1 MSITES
7 QAAFEQRCNELTPN
21 GSLRAALVAQGIRN
35 HSMLAFSVGSPQV
48 PPTEAQF
55 DTFAQVVYGRG
66 PTIGELSNLKRLHFE
81 STTLSIASLK
91 QTVANESDQQ
101 LTVKR
106 LPIAEK
112 RARADDQATR
122 LSGMR
127 LVGELEP
134 SHSLVDLANHVLET
148 GTLIWIA
155 PSKCSKRDDEIQLA
169 VKERSSTIQ
178 VENSVLKVAQVSQE
192 VASDVGSELKLQWS
206 FQRRGIAFDRC
217 GLVSW
222 AVHERWITTI
232 LGTLSRPSPPG
243 FSSVKTEQIVRADR
257 ELFTLLA
264 QEHRGTLKATGG
276 GAPPLDALLT
286 TMITDPRVTMFLLPL
301 PSHSKSS
308 LKSEDAGHDR
318 KTGHD
323 KEGDPK
329 KKKRKVSRAD
339 KACPD
344 DLKKFKLDYEH
355 GRICWGFN
363 MKDGCKG
370 KTEKSGQKPAKCGK
384 GYHVC
389 ANCHKPGHSVL
400 VCRALQQ
407 S

>member
-243 FSSVKTEQIVRADR
+243 FSSVKTEGPTASC
-257 ELFTLLA
+257 L
-264 QEHRGTLKATGG
+264 
-276 GAPPLDALLT
+276 
-286 TMITDPRVTMFLLPL
+286 
-301 PSHSKSS
+301 HSW
-308 LKSEDAGHDR
+308 R
-318 KTGHD
+318 KNIEAH
-323 KEGDPK
+323 
-329 KKKRKVSRAD
+329 
-339 KACPD
+339 
-344 DLKKFKLDYEH
+344 
-355 GRICWGFN
+355 
-363 MKDGCKG
+363 
-370 KTEKSGQKPAKCGK
+370 
-384 GYHVC
+384 
-389 ANCHKPGHSVL
+389 
-400 VCRALQQ
+400 
-407 S
+407 

>member
-7 QAAFEQRCNELTPN
+7 RAAFEQRCNELTAD
-21 GSLRAALVAQGIRN
+21 GSLQRALGAQGIRN

-48 PPTEAQF
+48 PPTEPQF
-55 DTFAQVVYGRG
+55 DTFAQVVYGRV

-91 QTVANESDQQ
+91 QAVANESDQQ

-112 RARADDQATR
+112 RARADEQSAR
-122 LSGMR
+122 LTGMH

-134 SHSLVDLANHVLET
+134 SHSLIDLANHILET

-178 VENSVLKVAQVSQE
+178 VENSVLKVAPSSSE
-192 VASDVGSELKLQWS
+192 VVNDVGSELKLQWS

-217 GLVSW
+217 GLLSW
-222 AVHERWITTI
+222 ATHERWVTTM
-232 LGTLSRPSPPG
+232 LNTLSRPSPVG
-243 FSSVKTEQIVRADR
+243 FAQVKVDQLVRADR
-257 ELFTLLA
+257 EMFTLLA
-264 QEHRGTLKATGG
+264 QEHRGPLKAAGG
-276 GAPPLDALLT
+276 GAPPLDDLVKN
-286 TMITDPRVTMFLLPL
+286 MITDPRVTMFLLPV
-301 PSHSKSS
+301 PSHAKQHGKSDDVWTD
-308 LKSEDAGHDR
+308 KKAGS
-318 KTGHD
+318 D
-323 KEGDPK
+323 KGDGPK
-329 KKKRKVSRAD
+329 KKKRKVSRSE
-339 KACPD
+339 KSCPEE
-344 DLKKFKLDYEH
+344 LKRFKLDYEH

-363 MKDGCKG
+363 LKDGCKG
-370 KTEKSGQKPAKCGK
+370 KTEKAGQKPAKCAK

-389 ANCHKPGHSVL
+389 ANCHKAGHSV
-400 VCRALQQ
+400 VACRALHQ

>member
-1 MSITES
+1 M
-7 QAAFEQRCNELTPN
+7 
-21 GSLRAALVAQGIRN
+21 
-35 HSMLAFSVGSPQV
+35 
-48 PPTEAQF
+48 
-55 DTFAQVVYGRG
+55 
-66 PTIGELSNLKRLHFE
+66 
-81 STTLSIASLK
+81 
-91 QTVANESDQQ
+91 
-101 LTVKR
+101 
-106 LPIAEK
+106 
-112 RARADDQATR
+112 RARADDQAAR
-122 LSGMR
+122 LAGMR

-134 SHSLVDLANHVLET
+134 SHSLVDLANHILES

-169 VKERSSTIQ
+169 VKDRSSTIQ
-178 VENSVLKVAQVSQE
+178 VENSMLKVAPASQE
-192 VASDVGSELKLQWS
+192 VASDIGSELKLQWN

-217 GLVSW
+217 GLISW
-222 AVHERWITTI
+222 AVHERWISTI

-243 FSSVKTEQIVRADR
+243 FASVKTDQIVRADR

-276 GAPPLDALLT
+276 GQPPLDALLT
-286 TMITDPRVTMFLLPL
+286 NMITDPRITMFLLPL
-301 PSHSKSS
+301 PAHSKSS
-308 LKSEDAGHDR
+308 LKSDDPKPDKRNTA
-318 KTGHD
+318 D
-323 KEGDPK
+323 KEDNPVK
-329 KKKRKVSRAD
+329 KRRKVSRAERS
-339 KACPD
+339 CPEE
-344 DLKKFKLDYEH
+344 LKKFKLDYEH

-370 KTEKSGQKPAKCGK
+370 KTEKAGQKPAKCGK

>member
-1 MSITES
+1 MSCVVPCPFLMSTLTNLCS
-7 QAAFEQRCNELTPN
+7 RCGWEGFTQI
-21 GSLRAALVAQGIRN
+21 SLVLSRFFCRVAT
-35 HSMLAFSVGSPQV
+35 

-55 DTFAQVVYGRG
+55 DTFAQLVYGRV

-91 QTVANESDQQ
+91 QSVASESDQQ

-112 RARADDQATR
+112 RARADEQSAR
-122 LSGMR
+122 LSGMH

-134 SHSLVDLANHVLET
+134 SHSLIDLANHVLET

-178 VENSVLKVAQVSQE
+178 IENSVLKVAPSATE
-192 VASDVGSELKLQWS
+192 VVSDVGSELKLQWS

-217 GLVSW
+217 GLLSW
-222 AVHERWITTI
+222 ARHERWVTTM
-232 LGTLSRPSPPG
+232 LNTLSRPSPPG
-243 FSSVKTEQIVRADR
+243 FSQVKVEQLVRADR

-264 QEHRGTLKATGG
+264 QEHRGSLKATGG

-286 TMITDPRVTMFLLPL
+286 NMITDPRVTMFLLPVPL
-301 PSHSKSS
+301 HNKSHGKSDDG
-308 LKSEDAGHDR
+308 LNDKKAGS
-318 KTGHD
+318 D
-323 KEGDPK
+323 KGDGPK
-329 KKKRKVSRAD
+329 KKKRKTTRGEKS
-339 KACPD
+339 CPEE
-344 DLKKFKLDYEH
+344 LKRFKMDYEH

-363 MKDGCKG
+363 LKDGCKG
-370 KTEKSGQKPAKCGK
+370 KTEKAGQKPAKCAK

-389 ANCHKPGHSVL
+389 ANCHKAGHSVV